1 MISVALWLIVQQ
13 GQKQHGSRVTKY
25 DAVVVGSGPNGLSA
39 AITLAEKG
47 QSVLLIEAKKTIG
60 GGMRSA
66 ELTIPGFVHD
76 VCSTIHPL
84 ALASPFFN
92 KLDLKVKWIE
102 PPVPLAHPFLNQN
115 TAFLKR
121 SIEETVTGQ
130 DARAYQ
136 KLMKPFVNQWKGLIS
151 DILAPLHFPR
161 HPIAMA
167 RFGFYGLPSAEWLA
181 RLLFKEEATRSL
193 FAGLAAHA
201 NLPLNKL
208 VTSAFGLVLGFLGH
222 GVGWPLVEGGTQ
234 NLANALLDHFK
245 NLGGEVATDMPIDHF
260 QQLPPAKTVLFDV
273 SPKTLLNI
281 MGDQFPSGY
290 RKRLE
295 RFNYGPGVFKIDW
308 ALSSP
313 IPWKDP
319 LCSQAGTVHLGGT
332 LNEIA
337 ASEREVSEGK
347 IPKKNFI
354 IVTQP
359 TLFDPTRAPKEK
371 QIAWAYCHVP
381 NGSTVDMTS
390 QIEGQI
396 EEMAPGFKDCIL
408 AKHTFSP
415 AQLEQYN
422 ANYVGGDINGGMEDI
437 FQLFTRPVARLDPY
451 STPVKGVYLCSSS
464 TPPGGGVHGMC
475 GYHAALSS
483 SGR

>member
-1 MISVALWLIVQQ
+1 MT
-13 GQKQHGSRVTKY
+13 RY

-39 AITLAEKG
+39 AITLAEMG
-47 QSVLLIEAKKTIG
+47 QSVLLIEAKQTVG

-66 ELTIPGFVHD
+66 ELTLPGFVHD

-92 KLDLKVKWIE
+92 KLDLDVKWIE
-102 PPVPLAHPFLNQN
+102 PQFPLAHPLTGLK
-115 TAFLKR
+115 TAIFKR
-121 SIEETVTGQ
+121 SVEETVTGQ
-130 DARAYQ
+130 DAKAYR
-136 KLMKPFVNQWKGLIS
+136 KLMQPFVDNWKGLIS

-161 HPIAMA
+161 HPIAMF
-167 RFGFYGLPSAEWLA
+167 RFGLYGLPSAEWMA
-181 RLLFKEEATRSL
+181 RYLFKEETTRAL

-208 VTSAFGLVLGFLGH
+208 VTSAFGLVLGMLGH

-234 NLANALLDHFK
+234 NLANALVAHFK
-245 NLGGEVATDMPIDHF
+245 KLGGEVITDQPIDSF

-273 SPKTLLNI
+273 SPKTLLKI
-281 MGDQFPSGY
+281 MGDQFPSCY

-295 RFNYGPGVFKIDW
+295 RFSYGPGVFKVDW
-308 ALSSP
+308 ALNNP

-319 LCSQAGTVHLGGT
+319 LCSQAGTIHLGGT

-337 ASEREVSEGK
+337 ASEREVLEGK

-354 IVTQP
+354 ILTQP
-359 TLFDPTRAPKEK
+359 TLFDPTRAPNGK

-381 NGSTVDMTS
+381 NGSTVDMTR

-396 EEMAPGFKDCIL
+396 EEVAPGFKDCIL

-437 FQLFTRPVARLDPY
+437 FQLFTRPVARLNPY

-475 GYHAALSS
+475 GYYAALSVS
-483 SGR
+483 NGR